1 MAKMRAPR
9 DVGQQMDDPVGIAR
23 VGDQLVE
30 PQDFADVSAAP
41 PHLRRALIKINER
54 HLVQGSDR
62 DDAALWREPLSGRL
76 VRAMVQIAPTMK
88 EFAWGVAQ

>member
-1 MAKMRAPR
+1 
-9 DVGQQMDDPVGIAR
+9 
-23 VGDQLVE
+23 
-30 PQDFADVSAAP
+30 
-41 PHLRRALIKINER
+41 LIKINER